1 MNTTQM
7 IEKAAAGKRLYG
19 YLSSA
24 VFETKAGKV
33 ACFVDH
39 CKANGRSAGKHAAVR
54 FNLNG
59 RPVSRTHLEF
69 VLAQ

>member
-1 MNTTQM
+1 MTTAKM
-7 IEKAAAGKRLYG
+7 IEQAAASKRLYG

-24 VFETKAGKV
+24 VFETKAGKI

-39 CKANGRSAGKHAAVR
+39 SKGNARSAGTHMAVR

-59 RPVSRTHLEF
+59 KPISRAHLES

>member
-1 MNTTQM
+1 MTTAQM
-7 IEKAAAGKRLYG
+7 IEKAAAAKRLYG

-24 VFETKAGKV
+24 VFETAAGKV

-39 CKANGRSAGKHAAVR
+39 ARMGKKNQHAAVR

-59 RPVSRTHLEF
+59 KPISRAHLES
-69 VLAQ
+69 VLAA